1 MADLTESRANTVFM
15 TNLLGRLKSA
25 PSSGGRNS
33 SCGSF
38 DMGQLLSQLT
48 SVLTP
53 RLHLQNG
60 FRQLTASS
68 PDFVHDVLDY
78 LKTTSS
84 SMSGSGADVSAI
96 DILHSA
102 IAKAAKTR
110 CNNQLDDVMHKV
122 VNKMFQTSNTFFW
135 HMTKTCE
142 VMLPI
147 KK

>member
-1 MADLTESRANTVFM
+1 MTESRANTVFM
-15 TNLLGRLKSA
+15 TNLLGRLKSGG
-25 PSSGGRNS
+25 GGRSS
-33 SCGSF
+33 SCGGGSF

-78 LKTTSS
+78 LRTTTT
-84 SMSGSGADVSAI
+84 MSGSGAAADVSAI

-122 VNKMFQTSNTFFW
+122 VSSFSNLKILCFFG
-135 HMTKTCE
+135 K
-142 VMLPI
+142 
-147 KK
+147 

>member
-1 MADLTESRANTVFM
+1 MHKRLVFLCSKVADLTESRANTVFM
-15 TNLLGRLKSA
+15 TNLLGRLKSGG
-25 PSSGGRNS
+25 GGRSS
-33 SCGSF
+33 SCGVGGSF

-78 LKTTSS
+78 LRTTSS
-84 SMSGSGADVSAI
+84 SGADVSAI

-122 VNKMFQTSNTFFW
+122 FFQTQNIFG
-135 HMTKTCE
+135 K
-142 VMLPI
+142 
-147 KK
+147 